1 MGDGNRPRSDASW
14 GARTDTEGENTMSH
28 TARAT
33 CVVTGDRPLNA
44 PEATVVVVVLV
55 LAVLLALAGMPALS
69 VLVLLAET
77 TDSGLRLVRRAR
89 SAKRVEAAS

>member
-1 MGDGNRPRSDASW
+1 
-14 GARTDTEGENTMSH
+14 MSH